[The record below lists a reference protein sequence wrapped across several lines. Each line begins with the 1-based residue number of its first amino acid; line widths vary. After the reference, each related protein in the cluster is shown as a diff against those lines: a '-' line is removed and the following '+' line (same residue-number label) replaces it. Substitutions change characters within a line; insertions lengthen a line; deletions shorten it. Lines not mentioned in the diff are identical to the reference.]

1 MNRVYFIST
10 QYLKE
15 HSTIN
20 NNVDENLL
28 NSAIWEGQT
37 IHVQQLLGTDLFDKI
52 SDLIRTGNIALPSN
66 VEYKTLLNDY
76 VMECVSYWA
85 FYEAIPYIRFKV
97 VNKGV
102 ESQSSEWSNPTDIQQ
117 LEYLQE
123 NVMNKAQFYSQ
134 RLTNYLL
141 QNSNLFPEYHRNFEI
156 DKMRP
161 TNGNYFSGI
170 VFDGGIC
177 PCERSI
183 GKNKNAIEIL

>member
-102 ESQSSEWSNPTDIQQ
+102 ESQSSEWSNPTDIQH

-177 PCERSI
+177 PSERSI